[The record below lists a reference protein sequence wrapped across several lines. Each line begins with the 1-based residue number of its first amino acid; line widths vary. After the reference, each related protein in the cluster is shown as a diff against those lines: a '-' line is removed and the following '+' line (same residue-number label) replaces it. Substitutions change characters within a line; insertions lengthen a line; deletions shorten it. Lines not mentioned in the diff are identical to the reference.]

1 MNFKHFIRV
10 VLILMLTS
18 CVNNTQLKTSDI
30 KKNKTKYTNKGFALI
45 YDDSLYQ
52 DKLISKKMDDR
63 SLLVYHKTLKRN
75 SNIKITNLKNNK
87 TIIAK
92 VKSNKVKFPFF
103 FNSVISK
110 RISEELELNNKNPY
124 VEISLIVDNSSFVA
138 KKSKTFDEEKNVAE
152 KAPID
157 GITINDLNNSSIK
170 KKKNKK
176 EKFSYM
182 IKVADFYYETSAKN
196 MQNKINKLT
205 SIENTQIF
213 MLSKTKFRVVIGPFN
228 DIVSLEDSFN
238 EIIKLGFENIEILN
252 NV

>member
-1 MNFKHFIRV
+1 
-10 VLILMLTS
+10 
-18 CVNNTQLKTSDI
+18 
-30 KKNKTKYTNKGFALI
+30 
-45 YDDSLYQ
+45 
-52 DKLISKKMDDR
+52 
-63 SLLVYHKTLKRN
+63 
-75 SNIKITNLKNNK
+75 
-87 TIIAK
+87 
-92 VKSNKVKFPFF
+92 
-103 FNSVISK
+103 
-110 RISEELELNNKNPY
+110 LNNKNPY
-124 VEISLIVDNSSFVA
+124 VEISLIIDNSSFVA

-182 IKVADFYYETSAKN
+182 IKVADFYYETSAKS
-196 MQNKINKLT
+196 MQNKINKHT
-205 SIENTQIF
+205 SIKNTQIL